1 MRLLALLLLLSAG
14 LHAQPWEKPSP
25 SEGLV
30 VWRGVAPVLQADEE
44 ARLESVLTAI
54 NDSTSTQIT
63 VLFVDRVNDDLNF
76 VAAQTGEAWGIG
88 QAETDN
94 GMLVLIALDD
104 RKMAIQVGRG
114 LEPTITD
121 LVSHQLIEN
130 TLKPAF
136 REQAYAAGLEG
147 LATEVAQRLSG
158 QFEAVASEKE
168 RRFPVGAVLVAVL
181 AFIVLARR
189 SNSGGWGGGSGS
201 RGMWFGPMGGF
212 PSGGGFGGRSGGGFG
227 GGGFGG
233 FGGGSFGGGGASG
246 SW

>member
-1 MRLLALLLLLSAG
+1 MRLLGLLLLLSAG

-30 VWRGVAPVLQADEE
+30 VWRGVTPVLQPDEE
-44 ARLESVLTAI
+44 ARLESVLAAI
-54 NDSTSTQIT
+54 NDSTSTQIA

-121 LVSHQLIEN
+121 LVNHQLIEN

-136 REQAYAAGLEG
+136 RGESYAAGLEAV
-147 LATEVAQRLSG
+147 ATEVAQRLSG
-158 QFEAVASEKE
+158 QFEAVPAEKG
-168 RRFPVGAVLVAVL
+168 RRFPVAGVVVAL
-181 AFIVLARR
+181 IILIALARR
-189 SNSGGWGGGSGS
+189 GNSGGWGGGSGS

-212 PSGGGFGGRSGGGFG
+212 PSGGGFGGRGGSGFG